1 MGKRRRRINNPKF
14 ATKFAK
20 TRETYHRL
28 RETVEGVVDNI
39 TETVE
44 VIVEEI
50 KEKLPNGLTFTISE
64 ETTQIV
70 EPKLEVEKATV
81 TTKKATTTTTT
92 KKPATT
98 KKKTT
103 TTKKPP
109 TTKKT
114 TTTTRRRRTTKT
126 KSDA

>member
-14 ATKFAK
+14 AAKFSKAIQ
-20 TRETYHRL
+20 TYHRL
-28 RETVEGVVDNI
+28 KETVVDAVDNVA
-39 TETVE
+39 ESVE
-44 VIVEEI
+44 EIVEEI
-50 KEKLPNGLTFTISE
+50 KEKLPSGLTFTNSE

-70 EPKLEVEKATV
+70 EPKVEVEKATV
-81 TTKKATTTTTT
+81 ATKKAAATT
-92 KKPATT
+92 TT

-103 TTKKPP
+103 TTKKPA

-126 KSDA
+126 K